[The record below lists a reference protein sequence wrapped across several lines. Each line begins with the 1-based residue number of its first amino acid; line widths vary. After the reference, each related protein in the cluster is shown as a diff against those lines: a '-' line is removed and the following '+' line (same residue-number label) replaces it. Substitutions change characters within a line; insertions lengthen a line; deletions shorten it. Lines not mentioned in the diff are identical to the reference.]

1 MENNLLKESIEDKEK
16 EIIDFKVNVEQFV
29 IEVNVIKEFSVKK
42 DIEIKELNVII
53 CEEKL

>member
-1 MENNLLKESIEDKEK
+1 MENNLLKDSIEDKEK

-42 DIEIKELNVII
+42 DIEIKKLNVFI

>member
-1 MENNLLKESIEDKEK
+1 MENNLLKKSIEDKEK

-42 DIEIKELNVII
+42 DIEIKKLNVII

>member
-42 DIEIKELNVII
+42 DIEIKKLNVFI

>member
-42 DIEIKELNVII
+42 DIEIKKLNVVI

>member
-42 DIEIKELNVII
+42 DIEIKKLNVII

>member
-29 IEVNVIKEFSVKK
+29 IEVNVVKEFSVKK
-42 DIEIKELNVII
+42 DIEIKKLNVVI